1 MKTTFNFIRI
11 GYGVSTAVTWNR
23 EARDSYNRLHIPLSN
38 EASVFVNG
46 ERNTLLKV
54 GNAYLLPSHVSMGI
68 GGEKREL
75 YEHLYIDFSTSPI
88 VLNKKVTEIDITND
102 PIIKDFADMLRN
114 RLFEIGKGKYV
125 QLLPSEIPQY
135 LIYFLRSII
144 TYIFDS
150 YEVKQLTNEKLVK
163 AMAYIY
169 EHYSENITNEDI
181 ARSVYVH
188 QRQLMRLFK
197 KEFDMTPHQFL
208 TEHRI
213 NMAADMLSDEATSIK
228 EVCYK
233 CGFEDRNTFRKAF
246 KKINY
251 VTPSEYMEAAKSK
264 NQKKEKR

>member
-11 GYGVSTAVTWNR
+11 GYGVSPVVAWNR
-23 EARDSYNRLHIPLSN
+23 EARDSYNRLHIPLADG
-38 EASVFVNG
+38 ASVFMNG
-46 ERNTLLKV
+46 ERKTSLKV
-54 GNAYLLPSHVSMGI
+54 GNAYLLPSHISMGI

-75 YEHLYIDFSTSPI
+75 YEHLYIDFYTSPI
-88 VLNKKVTEIDITND
+88 VLNKKVTEIDITKD

-114 RLFEIGKGKYV
+114 RLFEFGKGKYV
-125 QLLPSEIPQY
+125 QLLPPEMPQY

-163 AMAYIY
+163 AMTYIY

-197 KEFDMTPHQFL
+197 EELDITPHQFL

-213 NMAADMLSDEATSIK
+213 NMAVDMLSEETSSIK
-228 EVCYK
+228 EVYYK

-246 KKINY
+246 KRINC
-251 VTPSEYMEAAKSK
+251 VTPSEYMEAAKNK
-264 NQKKEKR
+264 KQKKEKR